1 MKAAR
6 LLVLAVALLA
16 GGGAAYM
23 MMGAK
28 EAPPPPPPQ
37 VRIVTPPPVQTDGV
51 LVAAHDLPIGTV
63 LADSDTRWQ
72 SWPLAQVPPAAIRQS
87 LQGSAQQE
95 LKGFYVRND
104 VLAGDPIRRE
114 RLSKDAGFM
123 SGALPAGMRAV
134 AIDLADQGKSAAGG
148 FILPNDRVDVIR
160 TYRPDDSPNT
170 FATET
175 ILTNV
180 RVLAIGQA
188 LQDKS
193 GERTVIGATATLELN
208 PDQAER
214 VVLGQRTGQ
223 LTLSLRSLADAAHPG
238 STAEQQQTVTIVR
251 FGNSSLMK
259 VH

>member
-23 MMGAK
+23 MMGNK
-28 EAPPPPPPQ
+28 EPPPPPT
-37 VRIVTPPPVQTDGV
+37 VRVVAAPPVQTDGV
-51 LVAAHDLPIGTV
+51 LVASRDLPTGTV
-63 LADSDTRWQ
+63 LADSDMRWQ
-72 SWPLAQVPPAAIRQS
+72 SWPLAQVPPTAIRQS
-87 LQGSAQQE
+87 QQGGAPQE
-95 LKGFYVRND
+95 LKGFYVRNEM
-104 VLAGDPIRRE
+104 LAGEPLRRE

-160 TYRPDDSPNT
+160 TYRPDDAPNT
-170 FATET
+170 YATET

-188 LQDKS
+188 LQDKA

-223 LTLSLRSLADAAHPG
+223 LTLSLRSLADAAHAG
-238 STAEQQQTVTIVR
+238 TTAEQQQTVTIVR